1 MICSG
6 GTRGWVLALL
16 CTVTCNEVLN
26 QDVLFTEVSQADAIS
41 LDLGS
46 FQLY

>member
-1 MICSG
+1 MICSVEI
-6 GTRGWVLALL
+6 RGWVLAVL
-16 CTVTCNEVLN
+16 CTVMYNEVLN

-41 LDLGS
+41 LDLDS